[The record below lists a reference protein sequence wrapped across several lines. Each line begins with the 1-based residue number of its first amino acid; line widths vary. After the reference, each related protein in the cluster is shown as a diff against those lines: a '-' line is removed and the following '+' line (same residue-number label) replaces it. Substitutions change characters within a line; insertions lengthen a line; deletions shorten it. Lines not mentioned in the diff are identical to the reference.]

1 MVAGISGGVA
11 NIGSLY
17 SNFSFGKIDSVAQN
31 ENFAQLL
38 DTNLVDSA
46 DSSLSKS
53 EETNEMDLNGDGK
66 ISIDEILKYMELQM
80 QDVMADNMDG
90 SDMMQQ
96 NEERQSP
103 FNQKLQVGIKQAI
116 SAYSAMI

>member
-1 MVAGISGGVA
+1 
-11 NIGSLY
+11 
-17 SNFSFGKIDSVAQN
+17 
-31 ENFAQLL
+31 
-38 DTNLVDSA
+38 
-46 DSSLSKS
+46 
-53 EETNEMDLNGDGK
+53 MDLNGDGK

>member
-17 SNFSFGKIDSVAQN
+17 SNFSFGKIDSGAQN

-38 DTNLVDSA
+38 DTNLVDST